1 MGGKE
6 KSADDVKGDAISKLL
21 AGDVAGFDKELQE
34 TMRGPEGAD
43 IRPDHLREHIADQ
56 LFNGDY
62 DNATRGMGLPYA
74 ALGRLTTHEPAPTHH
89 GMLQATRRD
98 VVKGERGA

>member
-21 AGDVAGFDKELQE
+21 AGDVAGFDKDLQE
-34 TMRGPEGAD
+34 TMRGPAGAD
-43 IRPDHLREHIADQ
+43 IRRDHLREHIADH

-62 DNATRGMGLPYA
+62 DNATRVMGLPYA
-74 ALGRLTTHEPAPTHH
+74 ALGGLTVSYAASTH
-89 GMLQATRRD
+89 D
-98 VVKGERGA
+98 VLILVKHLVPKQMGGG